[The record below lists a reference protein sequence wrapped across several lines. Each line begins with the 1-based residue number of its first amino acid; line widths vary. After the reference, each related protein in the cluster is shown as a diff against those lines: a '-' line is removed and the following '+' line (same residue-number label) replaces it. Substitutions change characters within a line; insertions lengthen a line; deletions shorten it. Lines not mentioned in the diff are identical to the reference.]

1 VLDRLIAAHGARFEG
16 LAGSWLAAGATAFAV
31 WANGRELACWPAGA
45 DSSRPALT
53 EPILLDNL
61 TVGELRVAG
70 RFEPL
75 AQARLAAE
83 AGLVSQL
90 VRFNRDLNIMTSE
103 LIDTQDQLL
112 ALYDLSQATR
122 NYLDIDQLLRRLA
135 YEAARLTK
143 VGGAFMLLQ
152 AANWPMFI
160 EHYPAPLL
168 DNATLRHYLD
178 EVRASGQESLFSGG
192 SQEDSVT
199 GFRNMLLVPVLV
211 RGEMIAAL
219 GLLNKPGSDFTSPDI
234 KLARAIGEHAGAQI
248 ENLLLYHE
256 HLEQTRM
263 QTEMR
268 LAQSVQLN
276 LLPHTPL
283 GITGLDLWAGSRPAS
298 RVGGDFYDFID
309 RPGGPFTFTVGDV
322 SGKGMPAA
330 LLMAMTRTVLRN
342 KAKLSPPPTP
352 QVVMDRSN
360 EELYND
366 FNEVS
371 MFATVFVGQY
381 SRDSRELVYA
391 NAGHSPV
398 VYVQAGGE
406 AQLLR
411 ADGTAMG
418 VLPQSYAVDRRLIL
432 RPGDLLV
439 VGSDGLNEAHNPMDE
454 MFGYDRL
461 LQLVQN
467 MADRPAAVIA
477 EHLYQTVSA
486 FSGGRAQDDDQTLVV
501 VKAIEA

>member
-1 VLDRLIAAHGARFEG
+1 LLDRLIASHGARFEG
-16 LAGSWLAAGATAFAV
+16 LAGSWLAGGATAFAV
-31 WANGRELACWPAGA
+31 WANGRELGCWPAGA
-45 DSSRPALT
+45 DSTRPALVA
-53 EPILLDNL
+53 PIQLDNL
-61 TVGELRVAG
+61 TVGELRVSG
-70 RFEPL
+70 RFDTS
-75 AQARLAAE
+75 AQPRLVAE
-83 AGLVSQL
+83 AGLISQL
-90 VRFNRDLNIMTSE
+90 VRFSRDLYIMTSE

-112 ALYDLSQATR
+112 AMYDLSQATR
-122 NYLDIDQLLRRLA
+122 HYLDIDQLLRRLA
-135 YEAARLTK
+135 YEAARLVK

-168 DNATLRHYLD
+168 DPATLRHYLD
-178 EVRASGQESLFSGG
+178 EVRASGTEFLYSNAGQN
-192 SQEDSVT
+192 DSAS
-199 GFRNMLLVPVLV
+199 FRNMLLVPVMI

-219 GLLNKPGSDFTSPDI
+219 GLLNKPSGDFTSPDI
-234 KLARAIGEHAGAQI
+234 KLARAIAEHAGAQL
-248 ENLLLYHE
+248 ENLMLYHE

-276 LLPHTPL
+276 LLPHKAPAVA
-283 GITGLDLWAGSRPAS
+283 GLDVWAGSRPAS

-309 RPGGPFTFTVGDV
+309 RPGAPFIFTVGDV

-342 KAKLSPPPTP
+342 KANLSPTPTP

-360 EELYND
+360 AELYND

-381 SRDSRELVYA
+381 SPEGRHLVYA
-391 NAGHSPV
+391 NSGHSPV
-398 VYVQAGGE
+398 VFCPAGQE
-406 AQLLR
+406 PELLR

-418 VLPQSYAVDRRLIL
+418 VLPQSYAIDRHLTL
-432 RPGDLLV
+432 QPGDLLV
-439 VGSDGLNEAHNPMDE
+439 VGSDGLNEAHNTVDE

-461 LQLVQN
+461 LRLVQN
-467 MADRPAAVIA
+467 MADQPAAVIA
-477 EHLYQTVSA
+477 EHLYQTVAA
-486 FSGGRAQDDDQTLVV
+486 FSGGRAQDDDQTIVV
-501 VKAIEA
+501 VKGVEL